1 MKRILLTLLAAAT
14 AAQAVI
20 TEADRIAVLTPDR
33 AHITFPKSTVNTDYV
48 ITALFQPKWL
58 PKLKSQTSESLLGI

>member
-20 TEADRIAVLTPDR
+20 TDADRIAVLTGTLVPEP
-33 AHITFPKSTVNTDYV
+33 A
-48 ITALFQPKWL
+48 TAAMG
-58 PKLKSQTSESLLGI
+58 LLAAAGLAARRKRKALCKE